1 MADETE
7 RDSGDVVKIVAIL
20 VLLALLVAFV
30 IDNTDSVKVGF
41 VFADR
46 RPPLIIVLVVTA
58 LIGALLD
65 RLFQW
70 TRRR

>member
-7 RDSGDVVKIVAIL
+7 RDTRNVVKIVAIL

-30 IDNTDSVKVGF
+30 VDNTDSVKVGF
-41 VFADR
+41 VVTDR
-46 RPPLIIVLVVTA
+46 RPPLIIVLIVTA

>member
-7 RDSGDVVKIVAIL
+7 RDNRNVVKIVAIV

-30 IDNTDSVKVGF
+30 VDNTNSVEVGF
-41 VFADR
+41 VFTDR
-46 RPPLIIVLVVTA
+46 RPPLIIVLVVTV
-58 LIGALLD
+58 LIGVLLD

-70 TRRR
+70 IRRR